1 MRAFLLFVLIFR
13 SVHWVGVD
21 DDDYRIIGQKALST
35 EQGKPITIQLTDLT
49 IEDGDKYD
57 YPKDFKLR
65 VYEGDHYSVSENT
78 VQPDPQFVGTLT
90 VPVRV
95 KRKGDESDK
104 FYLKIEVTPASN
116 VAPVIT
122 GQKAL
127 SVAAN
132 QSITIQFSDLTVVDP
147 DDSYPQDFSMT
158 ISAGSNYSV
167 SGRTITPSNNFTGT
181 LTAPVKVN
189 DGKANS
195 APFNLSI
202 NVTGSG
208 TTTNVA
214 PIITGQKELTVEK
227 DQSLTIQFSDLTVVD
242 PDDSYPQ
249 DFSMTIAAGSN
260 YSVSGRTITPSN
272 NFTGTLIAPVT
283 VSDGKA
289 NSAPFNLSINVT
301 GSGTTTNVAPIITGQ
316 KELTVAKNLSL
327 TIQFSDLTVADPDD
341 SYPQDFSMTIAAGS
355 NYTVSGRTIIPTN
368 NFTGTL
374 VASVTVNDGKAS
386 SAPFNLVITVNGTNP
401 DANVAPVITGQSP
414 ISVLKNSA
422 VTVQLSQLMVTDP
435 DDNYP
440 NGFTLILSA
449 GSNYTLSGSTITP
462 ARDFV
467 GTLNVASAVNDG
479 EANSPPFN
487 LKIDVTE
494 TAPSGAL
501 TITGQTSLSTFKN
514 QPIELLMTYLIVHDP
529 SNEYPA
535 GFELTVLPG
544 DNYQVSKTTI
554 TPALNFVG
562 GLVIPVQISNGKI
575 TSNTYNF
582 MLTVTDSE
590 DALEIPTAFTPND
603 DKSNDTWQITVLKD
617 QELYQK
623 ALVRVYNRRGL
634 LVYEASGLE
643 HEWDGKVNGQN
654 LPADVYF
661 YTLEVDPLNPARNKK
676 GTVLILR

>member
-1 MRAFLLFVLIFR
+1 MRAFLSFLLLAFVLLVRVTNVFAQ
-13 SVHWVGVD
+13 GDND
-21 DDDYRIIGQKALST
+21 DDDDEYRIIGQKPLST
-35 EQGKPITIQLTDLT
+35 TQGKPITIQLTDLT

-57 YPKDFKLR
+57 YPKDFKLK
-65 VYEGDHYSVSENT
+65 VYDGDHYSVSENT

-95 KRKGDESDK
+95 KRKDDDSDK
-104 FYLKIEVTPASN
+104 FYLKIEVTPAPN

-158 ISAGSNYSV
+158 ISG
-167 SGRTITPSNNFTGT
+167 
-181 LTAPVKVN
+181 
-189 DGKANS
+189 
-195 APFNLSI
+195 
-202 NVTGSG
+202 
-208 TTTNVA
+208 
-214 PIITGQKELTVEK
+214 
-227 DQSLTIQFSDLTVVD
+227 
-242 PDDSYPQ
+242 
-249 DFSMTIAAGSN
+249 GSN

-272 NFTGTLIAPVT
+272 NFTGTLIAPVK
-283 VSDGKA
+283 VNDGKV

-301 GSGTTTNVAPIITGQ
+301 GSGTTTNVAPVITGQ
-316 KELTVAKNLSL
+316 KELTVAKNQSL
-327 TIQFSDLTVADPDD
+327 TIQFSDLTVVDPDD
-341 SYPQDFSMTIAAGS
+341 SYPQDFTMTIAAGS
-355 NYTVSGRTIIPTN
+355 NYTVSGRTIIPAN

-386 SAPFNLVITVNGTNP
+386 SAPFNLVITVTGANP
-401 DANVAPVITGQSP
+401 GANVAPIITGQSP
-414 ISVLKNSA
+414 ISVPKNSA

-435 DDNYP
+435 DDTYP
-440 NGFTLILSA
+440 NGFTLILSS
-449 GSNYTLSGSTITP
+449 GSNYTLSGNTITP

-494 TAPSGAL
+494 AAPSGEL
-501 TITGQTSLSTFKN
+501 TITGQTALSTFKN

-529 SNEYPA
+529 GNTYPA

-544 DNYQVSKTTI
+544 DNYQVSETTI

-575 TSNTYNF
+575 ASNTYNF
-582 MLTVTDSE
+582 TLTVTDNE
-590 DALEIPTAFTPND
+590 DALNIPTAFTPND
-603 DKSNDTWQITVLKD
+603 DKSNDTWQITAHKD
-617 QELYQK
+617 QELYEK

-661 YTLEVDPLNPARNKK
+661 YTLEVDPLNPSRNKK
-676 GTVLILR
+676 GTVMILR